1 MGLKEL
7 LGFGSV
13 NKQIPLGQPAQ
24 RNNNAQFFNGV
35 FSVARN
41 NPVWLNVSNQLKIA
55 EIYDTNPVLNA
66 VVTLGANYMGN
77 ARVKIRDVKTG
88 EIITQDSLSANTGI
102 RDKEI
107 VAKAFRIIDN
117 PNPMMSRWE
126 FLQSYIATKWV
137 FGNAFFYG
145 NAGGVEVN
153 IKNIETLWNV
163 WPQYMSAVLTG
174 SYFSATTQE
183 EIIQE
188 WIWGTN
194 GFNNETK
201 WKPQEILHRKDK
213 NLSINCQKDIV
224 FGKSRVESL
233 MRPLSNISLAYESEN
248 NVMADRG
255 ARLIITAGK
264 DDAGV
269 VPIMPNDKKK
279 LKEEF
284 RNYGLQDGQSQA
296 LIAEG
301 VVNITAVDQDIRKL
315 GIFETIATDALA
327 VANTFNTPYELVRYN
342 LTGSTF
348 ENQNQAEKRM
358 YQNVIIPEFTDLL
371 SDLTNWLKLRDFGYE
386 YVADFSH
393 IAVLQEDAKDK
404 AQANRQTSAYY
415 KELFL
420 SNGCTLNEW
429 RQAIGLNSSD
439 GYGDKRLSEMDDKEV
454 AIILNRNIS
463 GD

>member
-1 MGLKEL
+1 
-7 LGFGSV
+7 
-13 NKQIPLGQPAQ
+13 
-24 RNNNAQFFNGV
+24 
-35 FSVARN
+35 
-41 NPVWLNVSNQLKIA
+41 
-55 EIYDTNPVLNA
+55 
-66 VVTLGANYMGN
+66 
-77 ARVKIRDVKTG
+77 
-88 EIITQDSLSANTGI
+88 
-102 RDKEI
+102 
-107 VAKAFRIIDN
+107 
-117 PNPMMSRWE
+117 
-126 FLQSYIATKWV
+126 
-137 FGNAFFYG
+137 
-145 NAGGVEVN
+145 
-153 IKNIETLWNV
+153 
-163 WPQYMSAVLTG
+163 MSAVLTG

-386 YVADFSH
+386 YVVDFSH
-393 IAVLQEDAKDK
+393 IAVLQEDAKNK